1 MKIIAEEKITIPQSL
16 PLGWPSGETKAY
28 CDGIQY
34 PMRPDTIGNRLMK
47 TFHYSTTGDK
57 LLRVS
62 PKKMHWIRQ
71 ANEKPKHSNFYNN
84 TIRKTHFGQS
94 KNTPTS
100 WRTKRTLKRIQKK
113 KKKNLTIALQ
123 MQTIT
128 TISIRR
134 KADLIRE
141 LVVRNRIRVAY
152 IDGAVRQDRSEKR
165 SNDALCLVRPPHIA
179 VADVKYNQRV
189 NSRQKVHR
197 GRREMQHGA
206 LTRHSRS
213 CSARSSRQDSAV
225 SQRKESED

>member
-84 TIRKTHFGQS
+84 TIRQTHFGQS

-113 KKKNLTIALQ
+113 KKRTSQLHFRCKQLLQFQYEEKQTWSENSLWGTAYELRISTVPSGRIDPRSVPMTRSAWSGRLT
-123 MQTIT
+123 
-128 TISIRR
+128 
-134 KADLIRE
+134 
-141 LVVRNRIRVAY
+141 
-152 IDGAVRQDRSEKR
+152 
-165 SNDALCLVRPPHIA
+165 
-179 VADVKYNQRV
+179 
-189 NSRQKVHR
+189 
-197 GRREMQHGA
+197 
-206 LTRHSRS
+206 
-213 CSARSSRQDSAV
+213 
-225 SQRKESED
+225 